1 MQSTMHS
8 WVSGHRKKEGQ
19 EGRLLIH
26 TTRGLGTTQL
36 CLETIYKRLFN
47 IRSRLQVSKLRQ
59 IRCHSMQGDERPQN
73 PPALTFWTLS
83 QPLCASHMLKGTK
96 PICSNF
102 SLRITVITPCYS
114 FNFTTSNIMEK
125 LHFTQRTI
133 WAIENKSTVPTSHF
147 LRNQVLSL
155 KPCQGL
161 FDSSHFHKKR

>member
-26 TTRGLGTTQL
+26 TTKGLGTTQL

-59 IRCHSMQGDERPQN
+59 IRRHSMQGDERPQN

-102 SLRITVITPCYS
+102 SLRKNSNNTMLQLKFHYIKHYGE
-114 FNFTTSNIMEK
+114 TT
-125 LHFTQRTI
+125 
-133 WAIENKSTVPTSHF
+133 
-147 LRNQVLSL
+147 
-155 KPCQGL
+155 
-161 FDSSHFHKKR
+161 FHSKDHLGH